1 MSPLSLRVA
10 DRADR
15 AAIKVYNA
23 NEKIGDIHDVVLD
36 LREGRGRHPL
46 AWTVVAV
53 DYDKAIR
60 RIATAI
66 RDCQKDDPILKPRR
80 IWRSAFSQR
89 CKMPGF
95 RSQQLNK
102 TEQS

>member
-36 LREGRGRHPL
+36 LTEGRGRHPL

-66 RDCQKDDPILKPRR
+66 RDCQKDDPNKSILKREAYGEVHS
-80 IWRSAFSQR
+80 RSAAR
-89 CKMPGF
+89 CPASGH
-95 RSQQLNK
+95 SN
-102 TEQS
+102 